1 MQICGFNKT
10 TLLDFPGRVAAT
22 IFTGCCNF
30 RCPFCQN
37 GDLVLHPGQLPLFDE
52 EEVLRLLQKRK
63 GILTGVCV
71 TGGEPTLQ
79 PDLAVFLKKLKE
91 MGYLVKLDTNGYLPQ
106 VLEGLAGEG
115 LLDYVAMDVKSSP
128 GHYAAVAGLPGLQME
143 RIFRSVSF
151 LQSSGLP
158 FEFRTTVV
166 KGLHSAED
174 FLSIGQWLQGPYP
187 YFLQSYQ
194 ESDGVISPIFE
205 SFSRQELEGFR
216 ALLLPRIPNTS
227 LRGVD

>member
-22 IFTGCCNF
+22 VFTGCCNF

-79 PDLAVFLKKLKE
+79 PDLAVFLKKIKE

>member
-10 TLLDFPGRVAAT
+10 TLLDYPGRVAAT

-79 PDLAVFLKKLKE
+79 PDLAVFLKKIKE

>member
-10 TLLDFPGRVAAT
+10 TLLDYPGHVAAT

-37 GDLVLHPGQLPLFDE
+37 GDLVLHPARLPQLDE
-52 EEVLRLLQKRK
+52 EEVLKVLAKRR

-79 PDLAVFLKKLKE
+79 PDLAVFLKKIKE
-91 MGYLVKLDTNGYLPQ
+91 LGLLVKLDTNGYRPEVVEDLFRQ
-106 VLEGLAGEG
+106 G
-115 LLDYVAMDVKSSP
+115 LLDYIAMDIKSSP
-128 GHYAAVAGLPGLQME
+128 EHYAAVAGFPGLQMD
-143 RIFRSVSF
+143 RIRKSAAFI
-151 LQSSGLP
+151 QSCGLP
-158 FEFRTTVV
+158 YEFRTTVV
-166 KGLHSAED
+166 HELHRAED
-174 FLSIGQWLQGPYP
+174 FLSIGRWLQGSEA

-194 ESDGVISPIFE
+194 ESEGVISPVFSAYSKEELE
-205 SFSRQELEGFR
+205 SFQS
-216 ALLLPRIPNTS
+216 LLLPFIPNTS

>member
-79 PDLAVFLKKLKE
+79 PDLAVFLKKIKE

-106 VLEGLAGEG
+106 VLEGLAEEG

>member
-10 TLLDFPGRVAAT
+10 TLLDYPGHVAAT

-79 PDLAVFLKKLKE
+79 PDLAVFLKKIKE

>member
-10 TLLDFPGRVAAT
+10 TLLDYPGHVAAT

-37 GDLVLHPGQLPLFDE
+37 GDLVLRPGQIPALDE
-52 EEVLRLLQKRK
+52 EEILGVLKKRR
-63 GILTGVCV
+63 GVLTGVCV

-79 PDLAVFLKKLKE
+79 PDLAVFLKKIKDL
-91 MGYLVKLDTNGYLPQ
+91 GYLVKLDTNGYLPD
-106 VLEGLAGEG
+106 VVEGLVREG
-115 LLDYVAMDVKSSP
+115 LLDYIAMDIKSSP
-128 GHYAAVAGLPGLQME
+128 EHYADAAGFPGLRME
-143 RIFRSVSF
+143 PVFRSVSF
-151 LQSSGLP
+151 LRGCGLP

-166 KGLHSAED
+166 KGLHDAED
-174 FLSIGQWLQGPYP
+174 FRSIGRWLAGPQP

-194 ESDGVISPIFE
+194 ESAGVISPVFE
-205 SFSRQELEGFR
+205 AFSKEELEGFR
-216 ALLLPRIPNTS
+216 SLLLPFLPNAS

>member
-1 MQICGFNKT
+1 MQICCFNKT

-22 IFTGCCNF
+22 VFTGCCNF

-79 PDLAVFLKKLKE
+79 PDLAVFLKKIKE